1 MMTSVKLVRWFLIKK
16 GNLACGKCQRH
27 YQKPEKVLASG
38 RDPRGKGDRQ
48 ERGAKLVWHSASN
61 EWQPLKTCEPSL
73 ASEPKPNCG
82 MRAHQLSRSK
92 DFYTFNALSS
102 GLILSA
108 QDCRGMVPA
117 CNMPLLGCHR
127 GCTWH
132 WSRPGRVVGRENG
145 IFRLQSRP
153 AATSRERVLITQDVE
168 GLEKKEVWLTGPGMT
183 AFPPR
188 NQRQYDTP
196 RESMHLLKKAIYRL
210 NTDQSNLLFL
220 ITMHR
225 EHSCPED
232 YNREVK
238 FTPNAC

>member
-16 GNLACGKCQRH
+16 GHLACGKCQRH

-38 RDPRGKGDRQ
+38 RDPQGKGDRQ

-73 ASEPKPNCG
+73 ASELKPNCG

-108 QDCRGMVPA
+108 QHCRGTVPT
-117 CNMPLLGCHR
+117 CNMPLLLLGCHH
-127 GCTWH
+127 GHTWH
-132 WSRPGRVVGRENG
+132 WSSPGRVVGRENG

-153 AATSRERVLITQDVE
+153 VATSRERVLITQDVE
-168 GLEKKEVWLTGPGMT
+168 GLEKKRGLAHW
-183 AFPPR
+183 AR
-188 NQRQYDTP
+188 NDCISPTKSETIWYP
-196 RESMHLLKKAIYRL
+196 SWESMHLLKKAIYRL

-225 EHSCPED
+225 EPPGAQLSW
-232 YNREVK
+232 RLQ
-238 FTPNAC
+238 